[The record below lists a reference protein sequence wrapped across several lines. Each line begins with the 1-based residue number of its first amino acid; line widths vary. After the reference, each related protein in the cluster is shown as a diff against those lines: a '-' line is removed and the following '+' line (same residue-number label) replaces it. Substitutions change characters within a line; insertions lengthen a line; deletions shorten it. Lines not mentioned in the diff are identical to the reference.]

1 MEVIT
6 NAYQA
11 TLMIKIPTDES
22 YQKQKQVII
31 NMKKSCFPII
41 ILLNYVFAIIYLI
54 LQHGSLPLANCFP
67 YIIFYTFGVFG
78 LYHYENY
85 KTLCIVQGQ
94 PKILLLGSTI
104 GSLIRVLICL
114 VFCKSNIALFVFGL
128 VNFVDFYTISVV
140 YRIELEK

>member
-1 MEVIT
+1 M
-6 NAYQA
+6 
-11 TLMIKIPTDES
+11 
-22 YQKQKQVII
+22 
-31 NMKKSCFPII
+31 
-41 ILLNYVFAIIYLI
+41 
-54 LQHGSLPLANCFP
+54 PLTNCFP

-85 KTLCIVQGQ
+85 KTLCIMQGK

-128 VNFVDFYTISVV
+128 VNFVDFYTRSVI
-140 YRIELEK
+140 YRVELEKDS